1 MVSFVVSI
9 IAKGTNGSGQH
20 QVIAVTHTHT
30 HIYIPHKKNP
40 NNQSLLPF
48 VGALFTLFCLLT
60 QSVFRILRFPF
71 AVSFLFLLFLHRI
84 FLFKQFIDLLDW
96 LGVTQSKA
104 YIVSAFGKCDDNSK
118 PFNNIIPPLCGEEK
132 MWKIA
137 SRLLILC
144 EWIR

>member
-9 IAKGTNGSGQH
+9 ITKGTNGSGQH
-20 QVIAVTHTHT
+20 QVIAATHTH
-30 HIYIPHKKNP
+30 IPHKKNP
-40 NNQSLLPF
+40 NNLSLLPF

-60 QSVFRILRFPF
+60 QSVFRILQFPF
-71 AVSFLFLLFLHRI
+71 AVSFLFFLFPHRI

-132 MWKIA
+132 SEKSLQDFWFYA
-137 SRLLILC
+137 N
-144 EWIR
+144 E